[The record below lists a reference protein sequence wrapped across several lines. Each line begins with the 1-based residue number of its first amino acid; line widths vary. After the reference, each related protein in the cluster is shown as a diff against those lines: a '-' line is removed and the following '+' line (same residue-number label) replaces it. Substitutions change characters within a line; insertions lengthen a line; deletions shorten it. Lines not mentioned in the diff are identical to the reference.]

1 MSKADAVLFDLDD
14 TLFDRSAAFRA
25 VASLLYDSQPSM
37 HETHSKQEAI
47 SHIIHC
53 DQFDDRFDRILKTWP
68 SIEQGPA
75 QLRTWYYKSL
85 AHAPRPDELAL
96 ALLAELKRQEI
107 PWGVVTNGGAF
118 QHTKLRLVG
127 VYELAPFVIVS
138 GDFGCD
144 KPAPDIFLEVLRK
157 LESPAP
163 HRTLFVGD
171 NVATD
176 IKGAQGVGMLTAWIK
191 LGRCF
196 PTYLPFPDYL
206 IDHVDELRPVLL
218 GRQRV

>member
-14 TLFDRSAAFRA
+14 TLFDRSVAFRA

-47 SHIIHC
+47 KHIIHC
-53 DQFDDRFDRILKTWP
+53 DQFDDRFDRILKTWTA
-68 SIEQGPA
+68 IERSPTE
-75 QLRTWYYKSL
+75 LRTSYYKSL
-85 AHAPRPDELAL
+85 ADALIPDELAL
-96 ALLAELKRQEI
+96 ALLAELNRQEM
-107 PWGVVTNGGAF
+107 PWGVVTNGSAF

-127 VYELAPFVIVS
+127 VYDLAPFVIVS
-138 GDFGCD
+138 EDFRRD
-144 KPAPDIFLEVLRK
+144 KPDSEIFLEALRK

-171 NVATD
+171 NADTD
-176 IKGAQGVGMLTAWIK
+176 IKGAQRVGMLTAWIK
-191 LGRCF
+191 LGRRF
-196 PTYLPFPDYL
+196 PTNPALPDYQTG
-206 IDHVDELRPVLL
+206 HVDELRPVLL